1 MFSEA
6 SQRLADDHSALDEVL
21 SGLRKALANGDV
33 ADSHARL
40 DLFWARLAV
49 HIRAEHL
56 HLFPAIINGMSK
68 STDDQAGAPTRT
80 EGQRAVERLRAD
92 HDFFMHELARAIGIL
107 RGLVKNLDP
116 RTVQEGMRLVRQ
128 AVLEVEKRLILH
140 NELEEK
146 QIYRWTETILTER
159 EQAELATQISAELS
173 NRPPRISPGAW

>member
-1 MFSEA
+1 
-6 SQRLADDHSALDEVL
+6 
-21 SGLRKALANGDV
+21 
-33 ADSHARL
+33 
-40 DLFWARLAV
+40 
-49 HIRAEHL
+49 
-56 HLFPAIINGMSK
+56 
-68 STDDQAGAPTRT
+68 
-80 EGQRAVERLRAD
+80 
-92 HDFFMHELARAIGIL
+92 MHELARAIGIL

>member
-1 MFSEA
+1 
-6 SQRLADDHSALDEVL
+6 
-21 SGLRKALANGDV
+21 
-33 ADSHARL
+33 
-40 DLFWARLAV
+40 
-49 HIRAEHL
+49 
-56 HLFPAIINGMSK
+56 
-68 STDDQAGAPTRT
+68 
-80 EGQRAVERLRAD
+80 
-92 HDFFMHELARAIGIL
+92 MHELARAIGIL
-107 RGLVKNLDP
+107 RRLVKNLDP